1 MTTIDIYPEGRYL
14 RQGLDEAARRDGA
27 ARTGRGRDPIPPK
40 EADGGEATTSPPAGE
55 PSTARPSVADVQS
68 ATRPA
73 LAGGRLRAGMRVA
86 GPAFLPYLLPVTL
99 VVLWQAGS
107 SAGLISDRIMPSPA
121 AVIVAFR
128 ERLLSGELAEDI
140 AVSGAR
146 ALAGL
151 VVGGSLGFL
160 LGIAN
165 GVSKLSERLTDTTL
179 QMLRTIPH
187 LAMIPLVILWF
198 GIGEEA
204 KLFLTS
210 LGVLFP
216 VYLNTYHGVRNVD
229 RGLIEMGRIYG
240 MTSWSLFRKVIFP
253 GALPSIFVGLR
264 YALGIMWLTL
274 IVSESIA
281 ASSGIGQMANNA
293 REFMMTDVVVLSL
306 VIYAALGK
314 LADVLA
320 RALERRTLRWNAVY
334 RT

>member
-1 MTTIDIYPEGRYL
+1 MTTVDTFSEGRRIRRL
-14 RQGLDEAARRDGA
+14 AEEEKRPAAKH
-27 ARTGRGRDPIPPK
+27 IP
-40 EADGGEATTSPPAGE
+40 SPPRAAAEKGVRASNRPRTFFGAGI
-55 PSTARPSVADVQS
+55 S
-68 ATRPA
+68 A
-73 LAGGRLRAGMRVA
+73 GRQA
-86 GPAFLPYLLPVTL
+86 AFLPYLLPVTL
-99 VVLWQAGS
+99 VLLWQAGS
-107 SAGLISDRIMPSPA
+107 SAGIIADRIMPAPV
-121 AVIVAFR
+121 AVLSAFW
-128 ERLLSGELAEDI
+128 ERLLSGELAENI

-151 VVGGSLGFL
+151 LLGGSIGFL

-165 GVSKLSERLTDTTL
+165 GVSKLSEQLTDTTL

-229 RGLIEMGRIYG
+229 RDLVEMGRIYG
-240 MTSWSLFRKVIFP
+240 MSGWSLFRKVIFP

-281 ASSGIGQMANNA
+281 ANSGIGYMANTA

-314 LADVLA
+314 LADVVA
-320 RALERRTLRWNAVY
+320 RSLERRALAWNPAY
-334 RT
+334 QA